1 MDIWR
6 KIRRFLIAWG
16 IIFAVL
22 VMLSVII
29 HGRELYAALSSSA
42 GAAVSSL
49 IVSLVMIGV
58 IIYFLRG
65 IFRG

>member
-6 KIRRFLIAWG
+6 KIRRFLIAWL

-42 GAAVSSL
+42 GEAVSSL